1 MSTHEPA
8 AKPLPTTREELLVLH
23 RAARERR
30 INAEPGGH
38 DWEHASAEVGRIE
51 VQIARVERE
60 MTPPRV

>member
-1 MSTHEPA
+1 MSTDEPA

-51 VQIARVERE
+51 VQIARV
-60 MTPPRV
+60 